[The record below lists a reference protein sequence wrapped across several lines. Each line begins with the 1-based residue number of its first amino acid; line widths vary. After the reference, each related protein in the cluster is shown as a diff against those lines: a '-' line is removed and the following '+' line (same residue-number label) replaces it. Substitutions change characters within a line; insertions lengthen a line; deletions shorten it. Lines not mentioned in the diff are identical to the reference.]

1 MQGPARGT
9 GTLTRVQGSTVGML
23 LRRDRAMIAVL
34 IMLDVAFHAGRA
46 GTVSA
51 ADIAERAGL
60 ARRGIEPLLQSL
72 SRSAL
77 LESVRGP
84 RGGYRLG
91 RPRRDIR
98 LSEVVEVA
106 VSDDAAGEDGPM
118 GTLFAKVVEP
128 CWRQL
133 DEALQEQLQALT
145 LDDLVRRAEGAGL
158 RRPLAE
164 PISFSI

>member
-1 MQGPARGT
+1 
-9 GTLTRVQGSTVGML
+9 ML
-23 LRRDRAMIAVL
+23 LRRDRAMVAVL

-60 ARRGIEPLLQSL
+60 ARRGIEPLLQTL

-98 LSEVVEVA
+98 LAEIVQVA
-106 VSDDAAGEDGPM
+106 TAVDESPSADDGP
-118 GTLFAKVVEP
+118 GGDLFARVVEP
-128 CWRQL
+128 TWAGL
-133 DEALQEQLQALT
+133 EAALAET
-145 LDDLVRRAEGAGL
+145 LHSRTLEDLVREAEAAGL

>member
-1 MQGPARGT
+1 
-9 GTLTRVQGSTVGML
+9 ML
-23 LRRDRAMIAVL
+23 IRRDRTMIAVL

-60 ARRGIEPLLQSL
+60 ARRGIEPLLQCL
-72 SRSAL
+72 SRSSL

-98 LSEVVEVA
+98 LSDVVA
-106 VSDDAAGEDGPM
+106 VAASEDAGAEDGPV
-118 GTLFAKVVEP
+118 GELFGRVVEP
-128 CWRQL
+128 AWRALDDALRTQL
-133 DEALQEQLQALT
+133 RALT
-145 LDDLVRRAEGAGL
+145 LDDLVRRAETAGL

>member
-1 MQGPARGT
+1 M
-9 GTLTRVQGSTVGML
+9 ML
-23 LRRDRAMIAVL
+23 LRRDRAMVAVL

-60 ARRGIEPLLQSL
+60 ARRGIEPLLQTL
-72 SRSAL
+72 SRSSL

-91 RPRRDIR
+91 RPRRDIH
-98 LSEVVEVA
+98 LSEVVEAA
-106 VSDDAAGEDGPM
+106 VCEDSASEDGPV
-118 GTLFAKVVEP
+118 GELCARVVEP
-128 CWRQL
+128 AWR
-133 DEALQEQLQALT
+133 E
-145 LDDLVRRAEGAGL
+145 LDDLLRARLRGLTLEDLIRRAESSGL

>member
-1 MQGPARGT
+1 
-9 GTLTRVQGSTVGML
+9 ML

-60 ARRGIEPLLQSL
+60 ARRGIEPLLQTL

-91 RPRRDIR
+91 RPRRDIK
-98 LSEVVEVA
+98 LCDIVETA
-106 VSDDAAGEDGPM
+106 VSEDAAAEEGPIGE
-118 GTLFAKVVEP
+118 LFARVVEP
-128 CWRQL
+128 AWRDL
-133 DEALQEQLQALT
+133 DDTLRERLRGIS
-145 LDDLVRRAEGAGL
+145 LDDLIRRAEGAGL

>member
-1 MQGPARGT
+1 
-9 GTLTRVQGSTVGML
+9 ML

-60 ARRGIEPLLQSL
+60 ARRGIEPLLQTL
-72 SRSAL
+72 SRSSL

-98 LSEVVEVA
+98 LSDVVETA
-106 VSDDAAGEDGPM
+106 VSDDAGNEDGPI
-118 GTLFAKVVEP
+118 GDLFARVVEP
-128 CWRQL
+128 SWKQL
-133 DEALQEQLQALT
+133 DDSLRTQLHDLT
-145 LDDLVRRAEGAGL
+145 LDDLVRRAESAGL

>member
-1 MQGPARGT
+1 
-9 GTLTRVQGSTVGML
+9 ML
-23 LRRDRAMIAVL
+23 LRRDRAMVAVL

-60 ARRGIEPLLQSL
+60 ARRGIEPLLQTL
-72 SRSAL
+72 SRSSL

-98 LSEVVEVA
+98 LSDIVDVA
-106 VSDDAAGEDGPM
+106 ISDDGVAGDDGP
-118 GTLFAKVVEP
+118 GGELFARVVEP
-128 CWRQL
+128 TWAGLDAQL
-133 DEALQEQLQALT
+133 RAGLQART
-145 LDDLVRRAEGAGL
+145 LEDLVRQAESAGL

>member
-1 MQGPARGT
+1 
-9 GTLTRVQGSTVGML
+9 ML

-60 ARRGIEPLLQSL
+60 ARRGIEPLLQTL
-72 SRSAL
+72 SRSSL

-98 LSEVVEVA
+98 LSEVVDIA
-106 VSDDAAGEDGPM
+106 VSEDAGSEDGPI
-118 GTLFAKVVEP
+118 GDLFARVVEP
-128 CWRQL
+128 TWRHLDDSLRSQL
-133 DEALQEQLQALT
+133 HDLT
-145 LDDLVRRAEGAGL
+145 LDDLVRRAETAGL